1 MKRLIGKPLVG
12 ILVVAATA
20 IAATPATAAEGG
32 TDRPFLAAGTGT
44 NIVEPF
50 GQCDVVIDARPRVE
64 CDQKIELDF
73 KGTHLGKG
81 TNTSVGV
88 LSVYLYEP
96 CITPGG
102 GPGLRFES
110 FQAVTIV
117 AANGDAITA
126 DTNVSGCSDGVTGSE
141 PAGNY
146 TITGGTGRFA
156 GASGSG
162 TIDAEALGA
171 SLSNEW
177 VGTISY

>member
-1 MKRLIGKPLVG
+1 MVDFPLPFFPNNAIRSPGLATRYSQSSKCTFRSGVLTVKAVG
-12 ILVVAATA
+12 
-20 IAATPATAAEGG
+20 
-32 TDRPFLAAGTGT
+32 F
-44 NIVEPF
+44 
-50 GQCDVVIDARPRVE
+50 
-64 CDQKIELDF
+64 
-73 KGTHLGKG
+73 
-81 TNTSVGV
+81 

-126 DTNVSGCSDGVTGSE
+126 DTNVSGCSDGVSGTE

-156 GASGSG
+156 GASGTG
-162 TIDAEALGA
+162 TIDAVALGT
-171 SLSNEW
+171 SLSTEW
-177 VGTISY
+177 AGTISY